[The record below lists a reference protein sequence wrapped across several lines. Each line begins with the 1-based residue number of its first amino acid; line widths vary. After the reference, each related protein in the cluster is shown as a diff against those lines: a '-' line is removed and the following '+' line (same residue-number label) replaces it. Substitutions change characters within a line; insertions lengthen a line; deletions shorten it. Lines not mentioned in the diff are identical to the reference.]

1 MAPVVLEGLR
11 RLSEDIKKREGE
23 TGDFSFFFYIPSV
36 MLTSSS
42 GFHPSCSYASQR
54 IGKDKIKGQR
64 E

>member
-11 RLSEDIKKREGE
+11 RLSENIKKREGE
-23 TGDFSFFFYIPSV
+23 TGDFPFFYMPSV